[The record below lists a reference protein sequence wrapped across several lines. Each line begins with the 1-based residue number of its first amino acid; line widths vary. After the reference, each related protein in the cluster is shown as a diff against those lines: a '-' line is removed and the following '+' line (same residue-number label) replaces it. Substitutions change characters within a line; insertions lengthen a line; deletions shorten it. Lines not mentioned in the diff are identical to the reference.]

1 MKQLKLRAWDTVDQK
16 MIYNFEKKI
25 HLEQYLQDPRYIVME
40 QLVGIKTRLAQDVY
54 DGDIIKW
61 LSGALMVVSWI
72 NDPPSYSPFDGYLPQ
87 ECEVVGNIHENPE
100 MVKGKNGR

>member
-16 MIYNFEKKI
+16 MIYNFEKTT

-72 NDPPSYSPFDGYLPQ
+72 NDPPSYSPFDGYLPH
-87 ECEVVGNIHENPE
+87 ECDVVGNIYENPE
-100 MVKGKNGR
+100 MVKGK